1 MRILPP
7 LPPLLLVLVACAASA
22 DNTTEI
28 ILATTTSAYETGLL
42 DTLIDQ
48 FTASTGIEV
57 KPIAVGSGAALA
69 MAERGDADATLTHDT
84 AAEARYVA
92 AGHLVEG
99 RRLMHNDFLLVGP
112 AADPAGVAGITDA
125 VEAMRRVAARGPFVS
140 RGDGSGTESREL
152 ALWQEA
158 GVSPDSVHGRV
169 ETGQGMS
176 ATLYVTNDRQAYTLV
191 DRATWL
197 TLRNRVDLMP
207 LSEGDPRLRNDYS
220 AYLVNPE
227 RHSGTRAAPARKFLK
242 FMVSPAAQHVIAG
255 FGRER
260 LGGQLFIP
268 DVLDE

>member
-1 MRILPP
+1 MRILLP
-7 LPPLLLVLVACAASA
+7 LVVLLIAACASSA
-22 DNTTEI
+22 DQRTEI

-48 FTASTGIEV
+48 FLASTGIDV
-57 KPIAVGSGAALA
+57 KPIAVGSGAALM
-69 MAERGDADATLTHDT
+69 MARRGDADATLTHDPT
-84 AAEARYVA
+84 AEARYVA

-112 AADPAGVAGITDA
+112 AADPAGVEGTTDA
-125 VEAMRRVAARGPFVS
+125 VEAMRRVAVRGPFVS

-158 GVSPDSVHGRV
+158 GVPVDSVRARV

-176 ATLYVTNDRQAYTLV
+176 ATLYVANDRQAYTLV
-191 DRATWL
+191 DRGTWL
-197 TLRNRVDLMP
+197 TLRHRVDLVP

-220 AYLVNPE
+220 VHLVNPE
-227 RHSGTRAAPARKFLK
+227 LHPGTRAEPARRFLEYL
-242 FMVSPAAQHVIAG
+242 VSPAAQQLIAD

-268 DVLDE
+268 DAASE

>member
-1 MRILPP
+1 MRIRRAQ
-7 LPPLLLVLVACAASA
+7 LLLLLLAACDSAAPER
-22 DNTTEI
+22 TEI

-48 FTASTGIEV
+48 FTATTGIEV
-57 KPIAVGSGAALA
+57 KPIAVGSGAALM
-69 MAERGDADATLTHDT
+69 MAERGDADATLTHDP

-112 AADPAGVAGITDA
+112 AADPAGVAGAGDA

-152 ALWQEA
+152 RLWQEA
-158 GVSPDSVHGRV
+158 EVTMDAVRGRV

-176 ATLYVTNDRQAYTLV
+176 ATLYVANDRQAYTLV

-197 TLRNRVDLMP
+197 TLRNRVDLVP

-220 AYLVNPE
+220 VHLVNPAL
-227 RHSGTRAAPARKFLK
+227 HPGTRAVLARRLLE
-242 FMVSPAAQHVIAG
+242 FMVSPAAQQVIVE

-260 LGGQLFIP
+260 LGGQAFLP
-268 DVLDE
+268 DAPGE

>member
-1 MRILPP
+1 MVRIVQL
-7 LPPLLLVLVACAASA
+7 LALLLLSACASSA
-22 DNTTEI
+22 DERTEI

-48 FTASTGIEV
+48 FRTSTGIGV
-57 KPIAVGSGAALA
+57 KPIAVGSGAALM
-69 MAERGDADATLTHDT
+69 MAERGDADATLTHDP

-99 RRLMHNDFLLVGP
+99 GRLMHNDFLLVGP

-152 ALWQEA
+152 WLWEEA
-158 GVSPDSVHGRV
+158 EVNVDTVRGRV

-176 ATLYVTNDRQAYTLV
+176 ATLYVANDRRSYTLV

-197 TLRNRVDLMP
+197 ALRGRVELEP

-220 AYLVNPE
+220 VHLVNPAL
-227 RHSGTRAAPARKFLK
+227 HPGTRVGPARRFLE
-242 FMVSPAAQHVIAG
+242 FMHSPAAQRVIAQ

-268 DVLDE
+268 DALGE

>member
-1 MRILPP
+1 MRIRPA
-7 LPPLLLVLVACAASA
+7 PLLLLLLIVACAAPA
-22 DNTTEI
+22 AEQAGI

-48 FTASTGIEV
+48 FTATTGIEV
-57 KPIAVGSGAALA
+57 KPIAVGSGAALM
-69 MAERGDADATLTHDT
+69 MAERGDADATLTHDP

-112 AADPAGVAGITDA
+112 PVDPAGVAGTADA

-140 RGDGSGTESREL
+140 RGDGSGTESQEL

-158 GVSPDSVHGRV
+158 GVVVDSVRGRV

-176 ATLYVTNDRQAYTLV
+176 ATLYVANDRQAYTLV

-197 TLRNRVDLMP
+197 TLRSRVELVP

-220 AYLVNPE
+220 VHLVNPAL
-227 RHSGTRAAPARKFLK
+227 HLGTRAVPARKFLE
-242 FMVSPAAQHVIAG
+242 FMVSPAVQQMIAE

-260 LGGQLFIP
+260 LGGRLFIP
-268 DVLDE
+268 ETPGE